1 METVKTFDGLHE
13 RAAFIASGRPPV
25 RVVLCG
31 AEDKSGITALEEA
44 RRKGFVEPVLVGEK
58 SGISAA
64 LDASGA
70 AAGDFEIH
78 DVSRGAEKAAYA
90 VELVRNGKAEVL
102 MKGLISTSTFLHPIF
117 RHESGLLAGK
127 FLSHCGV
134 LEVPGMDRL
143 VIQTDGAINIAPD
156 MEKKK
161 GITKN
166 SVYVARML
174 GISRPKV
181 ALIAAT
187 EKVHPKMPATVEAA
201 ELARWA
207 KEAIPDADVDGPMG
221 LDIAV
226 SEAAAATK
234 GVKGPVAGQADVLVA
249 PFIEVGNVIYK
260 ALRHFARA
268 QGAGIVVGA
277 RCPVLLAS
285 RSDPPR
291 EKANTLALGVLYAC
305 STDSGCWDEL
315 SDYKP

>member
-1 METVKTFDGLHE
+1 METLRTFDALHE
-13 RAAFIASGRPPV
+13 RAALIASGRPPV
-25 RVVLCG
+25 RVALCG
-31 AEDKSGITALEEA
+31 AEDKSGITALEDA
-44 RRKGFVEPVLVGEK
+44 RRKGFVEPVLVGDR

-70 AAGDFEIH
+70 RVEDYEIH
-78 DVSRGAEKAAYA
+78 DVTGGPEKAAYA
-90 VELVRNGKAEVL
+90 VELVRSGKAEVL
-102 MKGLISTSTFLHPIF
+102 MKGLISTSIFLHPIF
-117 RHESGLLAGK
+117 RHESGLLTGS
-127 FLSHCGV
+127 FVSHCGV

-143 VIQTDGAINIAPD
+143 IIQTDGAINIAPD
-156 MEKKK
+156 IKKKK
-161 GITKN
+161 GIIKN

-201 ELARWA
+201 ELAQWA
-207 KEAIPDADVDGPMG
+207 REAVPDADVEGPMG

-226 SEAAAATK
+226 SAEAAATK
-234 GVKGPVAGQADVLVA
+234 GMKGPVAGCADVLAA

-260 ALRHFARA
+260 ALRHFAGA

-291 EKANTLALGVLYAC
+291 EKENTLALGVLYAC
-305 STDSGCWDEL
+305 STDGGCWEEL
-315 SDYKP
+315 SDKRP